1 MCKKDIVAFGLT
13 FAPISLSMKRASCL
27 FLLLSL
33 LTSSALAG
41 LDIRRS
47 NGITLTGADGINYIG
62 TSGITLTGA
71 DGFLAY
77 NSNGITLTGADGITL
92 TGADGTLVG
101 ADGASYTGPNG
112 ITLTGA
118 DGITLTGADGLTLT
132 DPNGITLTGADGTQY
147 TANSIILRR
156 PDGITLTGADGITL
170 TGADGITLTG
180 ADGMMRVGPNGITL
194 TGADGITLT
203 GADGITL
210 TGADGITLTGADSV
224 TGFDTNGMVFD
235 RVAPVGMELTRAD
248 GITLTGADGITLTG
262 ADGVFMRNIDGVM
275 PADPDD
281 SNGLQSVDPELSMTL
296 NRITDDSTVNAVVIF
311 HDQVTDADLAQLQ
324 QIGIRGGTRFHVLPM
339 VYVTGTK
346 SQMLAI
352 SHLQRVRSIYGN
364 RTLQF
369 NSDPYFGKTGIQRV
383 GTDTE
388 LTYRNGGLPVSG
400 RNVGVAVLDTGI
412 NGLHPD
418 LTGKVVQNVRLV
430 DVQSAPVG
438 FIGPIDI
445 ENLPNSDPVAGHGTF
460 VAGIIAGSG
469 ASSGGRYGGVAPG
482 ARLLGLSAGDVDLTH
497 ILSGFDYVLERGP
510 TYNIKVMNCSFSAS
524 TVYDSNDPVNI
535 ATKMLTDRGVNVV
548 FSAGNTGPGNSSMN
562 PYATAP
568 WVIGVGATDQNG
580 ALASFSSRGTFG
592 SEAQPSLVAPGVSVA
607 SIRSTVSTTSVGG
620 VAGADQ
626 SRLTV
631 GELPFYTTA
640 SGTSFTAPQ
649 VAGAI
654 ALMLEAN
661 PQLRP
666 PDVKNILSRTA
677 TPLPKFFYH
686 EVGAGMLN
694 TYAAVLEAA
703 FPNRPMGIF
712 RSTLTSNTVH
722 FATSTS
728 QTFTQLVT
736 PGATSS
742 VNIPLPADTLLA
754 SIGITWG
761 LSSNDFGLRVYDSG
775 NTLRGESNY
784 LNLPLLTGRHE
795 EVALRNPSPQTYRA
809 AMDHTLGVGTQQ
821 NVYGAVEIT
830 QVQYPDLHDLNG
842 MTPEVRAE
850 LEKSL
855 LSNIMLT
862 NGHSFFPN
870 AKVIR
875 ADLAATL
882 LRAGTVPQYMK
893 ASPMFTD
900 VTDTAT
906 RNAVESV
913 QSNPAGALFYDAAAG
928 GRFYPNNSASKLVA
942 AVALVKAAGLDNAAT
957 TAVLPANVTDGLSIP
972 SQWRGYVAVAL
983 QRGYISL
990 DGSQF
995 NPNRPIT
1002 RLDLARAVNALMQ

>member
-1 MCKKDIVAFGLT
+1 
-13 FAPISLSMKRASCL
+13 MKRAFCL
-27 FLLLSL
+27 FLLLNFVA
-33 LTSSALAG
+33 SSALAG
-41 LDIRRS
+41 LDIRRT
-47 NGITLTGADGINYIG
+47 NGITLTGADGIHYIG

-71 DGFLAY
+71 DGFLAF
-77 NSNGITLTGADGITL
+77 NSNGIMLTDPNGITL

-132 DPNGITLTGADGTQY
+132 NPNGITLTGADNQQY
-147 TANSIILRR
+147 TANSILIRR
-156 PDGITLTGADGITL
+156 PNGITLTGADGITL

-180 ADGMMRVGPNGITL
+180 ADGMMRAGPNGITL
-194 TGADGITLT
+194 TGADGIGSTGADGITLT

-210 TGADGITLTGADSV
+210 TGADAV
-224 TGFDTNGMVFD
+224 TGFDTNGIVFD
-235 RVAPVGMELTRAD
+235 RVNAAGMELTRAD

-262 ADGVFMRNIDGVM
+262 ADGIFMKNIDGVM
-275 PADPDD
+275 PADPEDV
-281 SNGLQSVDPELSMTL
+281 NGLQSVDPELAITL
-296 NRITDDSTVNAVVIF
+296 NRITDDSSVNAVVIF
-311 HDQVTDADLAQLQ
+311 HDQVTEADLTQLQ
-324 QIGIRGGTRFHVLPM
+324 QMGIRGGTRFRVLPM

-346 SQMLAI
+346 TQMIAI
-352 SHLQRVRSIYGN
+352 SHLPRVRSIYGN

-369 NSDPYFGKTGIQRV
+369 NSDPYFSRTGVQRV
-383 GTDTE
+383 GTDSE
-388 LTYRNGGLPVSG
+388 LTYRNGGFPVSG
-400 RNVGVAVLDTGI
+400 RNVTVAVLDTGI

-418 LTGKVVQNVRLV
+418 LSGKVVQNVRLV
-430 DVQSAPVG
+430 DVQSAPIG
-438 FIGPIDI
+438 FISPIDV

-460 VAGIIAGSG
+460 VSGIIAGSG

-510 TYNIKVMNCSFSAS
+510 SYNVKVINCSFSAN

-535 ATKMLTDRGVNVV
+535 ASKMLTDRGVNVV
-548 FSAGNTGPGNSSMN
+548 FSAGNSGPGNSSMN

-580 ALASFSSRGTFG
+580 TLASFSSRGTFG
-592 SEAQPSLVAPGVSVA
+592 SDAQPTLVAPGVSVA

-626 SRLTV
+626 SRLTT
-631 GELPFYTTA
+631 GELPFYVTA

-666 PDVKNILSRTA
+666 SDVKEILSRTA
-677 TPLPKFFYH
+677 TPLPKFFNH
-686 EVGAGMLN
+686 EVGSGMLN

-712 RSTLTSNTVH
+712 RSTLTANTLRY
-722 FATSTS
+722 ATTTS
-728 QTFTQLVT
+728 QTFTQSVT
-736 PGATSS
+736 PGVTRS
-742 VNIPLPADTLLA
+742 VNVPLPADTLLA

-761 LSSNDFGLRVYDSG
+761 LSTNDFGLRVYDANNS
-775 NTLRGESNY
+775 LKGESNY
-784 LNLPLLTGRHE
+784 LNLPVLTGLHE
-795 EVALRNPSPQTYRA
+795 EVALRNPTPQTYRA
-809 AMDHTLGVGTQQ
+809 AIGHTLGVGTTQ

-842 MTPEVRAE
+842 MTPEVRSE
-850 LEKSL
+850 LERSL
-855 LSNIMLT
+855 LSNVMLT
-862 NGHSFFPN
+862 RGQTFGPN
-870 AKVIR
+870 FKVTR
-875 ADLAATL
+875 SDLAATL
-882 LRAGTVPQYMK
+882 LRAGMVPQYMT
-893 ASPMFTD
+893 ANPMFTD
-900 VTDTAT
+900 VTDASA

-913 QSNPAGALFYDAAAG
+913 QSNPGGALFYDSTAG
-928 GRFYPNNSASKLVA
+928 GRFYPNNSASKLIA
-942 AVALVKAAGLDNAAT
+942 AVTLVKAAGLDSVAA

-972 SQWRGYVAVAL
+972 SQWRGYAAVAL
-983 QRGYISL
+983 QRGFISL
-990 DGSQF
+990 DGTQF
-995 NPNRPIT
+995 NPTRALT
-1002 RLDLARAVNALMQ
+1002 RLELARAVNALMQ